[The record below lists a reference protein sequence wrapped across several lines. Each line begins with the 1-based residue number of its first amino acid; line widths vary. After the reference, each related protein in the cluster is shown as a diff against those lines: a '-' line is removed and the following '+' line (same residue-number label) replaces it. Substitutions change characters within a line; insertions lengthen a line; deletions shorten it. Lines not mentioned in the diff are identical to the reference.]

1 MILLSHFSLKYGSH
15 SSHGGVGGGCA
26 GTHSLV
32 PIKHKQNKRNKQ
44 KEKKIK
50 NSKFLAR
57 LLEICWRFATPRH
70 LHRFQKLLI
79 CQILV
84 HVGAG
89 TPIEGVNILYMNI
102 SYSLYQFLTD
112 FSKKYSAVLISSP
125 SLFKLQS
132 EILIRLNACTCTQR
146 GSLDFSHH
154 RGQCEN
160 NKFVRINY
168 FFCD

>member
-15 SSHGGVGGGCA
+15 SSHGGWGVCRHTQSSPNQA
-26 GTHSLV
+26 
-32 PIKHKQNKRNKQ
+32 KQ
-44 KEKKIK
+44 KKQTKRKKKRK

-84 HVGAG
+84 HAGAG